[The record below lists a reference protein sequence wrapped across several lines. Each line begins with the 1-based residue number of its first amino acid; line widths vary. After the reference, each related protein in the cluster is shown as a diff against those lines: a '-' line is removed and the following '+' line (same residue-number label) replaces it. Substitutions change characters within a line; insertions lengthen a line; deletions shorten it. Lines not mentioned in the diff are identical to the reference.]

1 MPASDLGTGALALES
16 QESRNKQHMN
26 KNLMKASDEHCEEIK
41 AGVQAREMAQQFR
54 VLAALPEDPNSLT
67 AASPSRSLTT

>member
-1 MPASDLGTGALALES
+1 
-16 QESRNKQHMN
+16 MN

>member
-1 MPASDLGTGALALES
+1 
-16 QESRNKQHMN
+16 MN

-54 VLAALPEDPNSLT
+54 VLAVLLDDLGSLAST
-67 AASPSRSLTT
+67 HKAAYNQL